1 MGIIK
6 NIIEN
11 NTTFLFL
18 AFSCLFLIFL
28 VWTVIIQIQLS
39 KIKSKFKNFFAEST
53 VKNIEDL
60 ILSHSKNLKL
70 LDKDIQELYNIS
82 NQINNLSYRGLH
94 KFGLIRF
101 NPFKDVGGDQ
111 SFSLA
116 ILNGKNDGITISSLF
131 TREGARIYSKSI
143 VSGKAEKY
151 PLTEEEKEA
160 IKKAIGKQKLTQNN
174 TMQENTTN
182 ETKKD

>member
-1 MGIIK
+1 MPL
-6 NIIEN
+6 IEN
-11 NTTFLFL
+11 FMQNNVFLIL
-18 AFSCLFLIFL
+18 LIFL
-28 VWTVIIQIQLS
+28 GLFCFLLIWIIILQIQLS
-39 KIKSKFKNFFAEST
+39 RLKKKNRDFFAESS
-53 VKNIEDL
+53 VKNIEQL
-60 ILSHSKNLKL
+60 VLAHSKNLKL

-82 NQINNLSYRGLH
+82 NQINNLAGRGLH

-116 ILNGKNDGITISSLF
+116 LLNGKNDGITISSLF

-143 VSGKAEKY
+143 IGGVSEKH

-160 IKKAIGKQKLTQNN
+160 IKLAMKNQKL
-174 TMQENTTN
+174 
-182 ETKKD
+182 K

>member
-1 MGIIK
+1 MIIIQ
-6 NIIEN
+6 NFIQN
-11 NTTFLFL
+11 NASTVFLV
-18 AFSCLFLIFL
+18 FSGLFLIFL
-28 VWTVIIQIQLS
+28 FWAIFTQIQLS
-39 KIKSKFKNFFAEST
+39 RLKQKNKAFFAESS
-53 VKNIEDL
+53 VKNIEEL
-60 ILSHSKNLKL
+60 ILAHSKNLKL

-82 NQINNLSYRGLH
+82 NQINALASRGLH

-116 ILNGKNDGITISSLF
+116 LLNGKNDGVTISSLF

-143 VSGKAEKY
+143 VNGVSEKH

-160 IKKAIGKQKLTQNN
+160 IALAMKNQKV
-174 TMQENTTN
+174 
-182 ETKKD
+182 K

>member
-1 MGIIK
+1 MTIIG
-6 NIIEN
+6 NFVQN
-11 NTTFLFL
+11 NANLIFL
-18 AFSCLFLIFL
+18 AFFGLFLLFLSWIIFL
-28 VWTVIIQIQLS
+28 QIQLS
-39 KIKSKFKNFFAEST
+39 KLKKKNKAFFAESS
-53 VKNIEDL
+53 VKNVEEL

-82 NQINNLSYRGLH
+82 NQINALASRGFH

-116 ILNGKNDGITISSLF
+116 LLNGKNDGITISSLF
-131 TREGARIYSKSI
+131 TREGAKIYSKSI
-143 VSGKAEKY
+143 VSGISEKH

-160 IKKAIGKQKLTQNN
+160 IKLATKSQKI
-174 TMQENTTN
+174 
-182 ETKKD
+182 K

>member
-1 MGIIK
+1 MVIIQ
-6 NIIEN
+6 NFIQN
-11 NTTFLFL
+11 NTALLFL
-18 AFSCLFLIFL
+18 VFSGIFLIFL
-28 VWTVIIQIQLS
+28 FWIIALQIQLS
-39 KIKSKFKNFFAEST
+39 RLKKKNKAFFAESS
-53 VKNIEDL
+53 VKNIEEL

-82 NQINNLSYRGLH
+82 NQINTLASRGFH

-116 ILNGKNDGITISSLF
+116 LLNGKNDGITISSLF

-143 VSGKAEKY
+143 INGVSEKH

-160 IKKAIGKQKLTQNN
+160 IKLATKSQKI
-174 TMQENTTN
+174 
-182 ETKKD
+182 K